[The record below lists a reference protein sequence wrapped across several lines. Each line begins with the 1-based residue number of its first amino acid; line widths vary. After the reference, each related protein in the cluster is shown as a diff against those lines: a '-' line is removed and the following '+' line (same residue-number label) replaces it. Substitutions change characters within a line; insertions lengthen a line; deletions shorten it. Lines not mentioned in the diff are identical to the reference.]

1 MAHFARLDSN
11 NTVVDMMVVSN
22 TDVVGFNGELE
33 TEEHGIA
40 FCREHWKNSGG
51 EDNTN
56 WKQTF
61 ISDKNRGNYAGIG
74 HIYMENVRTLGV
86 ASTDIFITPQPY
98 PSWSIG
104 IHTALWYAPDPPG
117 EPPETTHEE
126 KLERKFY
133 QWSEDRYN
141 ADPSTGWKLVQ
152 ISADFGNEV
161 LSE

>member
-11 NTVVDMMVVSN
+11 NTVVDIMVVSN

-61 ISDKNRGNYAGIG
+61 ISDKNRGSYAGIG
-74 HIYMENVRTLGV
+74 HTYMENVRTLGV
-86 ASTDIFITPQPY
+86 ASTDIFIVPQPY

-117 EPPETTHEE
+117 EPVPSAGGPETGKPAAPPPVEVIVE
-126 KLERKFY
+126 KIELE
-133 QWSEDRYN
+133 
-141 ADPSTGWKLVQ
+141 P
-152 ISADFGNEV
+152 EV
-161 LSE
+161 